1 MGSTVDWKH
10 YILSS
15 DVSELSKKM
24 YISQIDKIIEEMG
37 QPIEWVISHPA
48 QVYERIRAS
57 GSSVSSM
64 RNRIS
69 AICSLLKHWP
79 SAGDEF
85 KAERDTWCEYQ
96 KKLNNKNI
104 ERAMTGQPSEREV
117 VNWVPWRRVLST
129 EEYLRTSEFGSLR
142 HLVLAMYTHME
153 PMRGDFGNV
162 RIYTNSPPDC
172 ESKDVGNYIFLSPH
186 MGKSTICLNEYK
198 TAKRYG
204 QFNRVLPDS
213 LVAVIRASLQNDPR
227 SYLFLSVSGE
237 PYTKKNSYIKFANR
251 ILYSIFG
258 KHMSITLLRHAFIS
272 AIDFNAS
279 SAGDLMNV
287 SKNMQ
292 HSIGMQQY
300 YRRSVP
306 EMQVTLKK
314 DSDTA
319 PTEALRKV
327 KKKKRRTESPRRHT
341 TSEASTH
348 RIIFI

>member
-1 MGSTVDWKH
+1 MGSTVDWKQ

-15 DVSELSKKM
+15 DVSDLSKKM
-24 YISQIDKIIEEMG
+24 YISQIDKLIEDMEQPVEWIIA
-37 QPIEWVISHPA
+37 HPS
-48 QVYERIRAS
+48 QVYQRIRAN
-57 GSSVSSM
+57 GSSVSCM
-64 RNRIS
+64 RNRVS
-69 AICSLLKHWP
+69 AVCSLLKHWP

-85 KAERDTWCEYQ
+85 KEERDTWCEYQ
-96 KKLNNKNI
+96 KKLNSKNL

-117 VNWVPWRRVLST
+117 VNWVPWKRVLKT

-162 RIYTNSPPDC
+162 RIYTTAPPACDA
-172 ESKDVGNYIFLSPH
+172 KDVGNYIFLSPH
-186 MGKSTICLNEYK
+186 TGKSTICLNEYK

-204 QFNRVLPDS
+204 QFNRALPES

-227 SYLFLSVSGE
+227 EYLFLSVSGE

-251 ILYSIFG
+251 MLYSIFG

-306 EMQVTLKK
+306 ETTV
-314 DSDTA
+314 
-319 PTEALRKV
+319 ALRPASPVSPVESEEPMVIKK
-327 KKKKRRTESPRRHT
+327 KKKKRRRHT
-341 TSEASTH
+341 TSTEPSS

>member
-1 MGSTVDWKH
+1 MGSAVDWKH

-15 DVSELSKKM
+15 DVSDLSKKM
-24 YISQIDKIIEEMG
+24 YISQIDKLIEDMG
-37 QPIEWVISHPA
+37 QPIEWVISHPT
-48 QVYERIRAS
+48 QVYERIRAN

-69 AICSLLKHWP
+69 AVCSLLKHWP

-85 KAERDTWCEYQ
+85 KEERDQWCEYQ
-96 KKLNNKNI
+96 KKLNSKNL
-104 ERAMTGQPSEREV
+104 ERALTGQPSEREV
-117 VNWVPWRRVLST
+117 VNWVPWKQVLKT
-129 EEYLRTSEFGSLR
+129 EEYLRTSEYGSLR

-162 RIYTNSPPDC
+162 KIYTTTPPGCGDA
-172 ESKDVGNYIFLSPH
+172 GNYMFLSPH
-186 MGKSTICLNEYK
+186 AGKSTICLNEYK

-204 QFNRVLPDS
+204 QFTRALPDS
-213 LVAVIRASLQNDPR
+213 LVAVIRASLQHDPR
-227 SYLFLSVSGE
+227 EYLFLSVTGE
-237 PYTKKNSYIKFANR
+237 PYSKKNSYVKFANR

-279 SAGDLMNV
+279 TAGDLMSV

-306 EMQVTLKK
+306 DMVV
-314 DSDTA
+314 
-319 PTEALRKV
+319 ALRHETPEPVAVEPVKKK
-327 KKKKRRTESPRRHT
+327 KKKKRRTTHT
-341 TSEASTH
+341 EPSS
-348 RIIFI
+348 RIIMI